1 MSKDIVKLVERFHAA
16 QNSFDFPAV
25 EKMFAEDAEYHS
37 SGIGGL
43 YGRHAIM
50 EAMKAY
56 YSEFSDQVSG
66 DDKIELIRP
75 DTVRCHWHLQATTK
89 SSGRKVRRQGIE
101 NIHFNAKGLITM
113 VEVQDVEPCKE

>member
-1 MSKDIVKLVERFHAA
+1 MSKDIVKLTEHYHAA
-16 QNSFDFPAV
+16 LNNFDFPAV

-43 YGRHAIM
+43 YGRQAIL

-56 YSEFSDQVSG
+56 YAEFSDQVST
-66 DDKIELIRP
+66 DDKIELLGP
-75 DTVRCHWHLQATTK
+75 NAVRCHWHLQATTK

-101 NIHFNAKGLITM
+101 NIYFNAKGLIAT
-113 VEVQDVEPCKE
+113 VEVEDVEPCKE